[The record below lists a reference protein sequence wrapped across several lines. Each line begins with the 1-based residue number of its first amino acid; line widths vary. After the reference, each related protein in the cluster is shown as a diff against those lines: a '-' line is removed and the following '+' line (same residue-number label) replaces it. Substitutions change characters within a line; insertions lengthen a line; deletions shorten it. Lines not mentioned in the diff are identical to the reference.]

1 METTVT
7 LYSKVF
13 MEEDCSTWSARPSE
27 RIMEM
32 LHSRQEG
39 TARWIAVIGGVH
51 VALGDPVAGWVK
63 KMYVPHW
70 ILESCQLEGTGE
82 EVEIRFER
90 CESFLKA
97 EKLGFQV
104 LGDIPA
110 DIDLKDLLEEP
121 LSQLGVIHKGQMIPA
136 PAFEGVH
143 LLLRTCEPDGPPVF
157 LDGAEV
163 SLEIEQNTLS
173 TPSPPFTPVTPD
185 PVAAAPPLPLLPLQQ
200 EQVFSDILPASMML
214 PVRSSGPFQGVG
226 RRLCD

>member
-1 METTVT
+1 
-7 LYSKVF
+7 

-32 LHSRQEG
+32 LHSRADG
-39 TARWIAVIGGVH
+39 SARWIAVIGGVN

-70 ILESCQLEGTGE
+70 ILESCGLEGSGE

-110 DIDLKDLLEEP
+110 DVDLKDLLEEP

-163 SLEIEQNTLS
+163 SLEIEQDTLS
-173 TPSPPFTPVTPD
+173 IPAVPE
-185 PVAAAPPLPLLPLQQ
+185 PPLAPVPEPLLPQQ
-200 EQVFSDILPASMML
+200 QPLLPQQNFTDILPASMML
-214 PVRSSGPFQGVG
+214 PVRPSGPFQGVG

>member
-1 METTVT
+1 
-7 LYSKVF
+7 

-39 TARWIAVIGGVH
+39 SARWIAVIGGVN

-70 ILESCQLEGTGE
+70 ILESCGLEGSGE

-173 TPSPPFTPVTPD
+173 IPVIPE
-185 PVAAAPPLPLLPLQQ
+185 PPLAPVPEPLPPPLQQ
-200 EQVFSDILPASMML
+200 PLPPQQQQVFTDILPASMML
-214 PVRSSGPFQGVG
+214 PVRPSGPFQGVG

>member
-1 METTVT
+1 
-7 LYSKVF
+7 

-32 LHSRQEG
+32 LHSRADG
-39 TARWIAVIGGVH
+39 SARWIAVIGGVN

-70 ILESCQLEGTGE
+70 ILESCGLEGTGE

-110 DIDLKDLLEEP
+110 DVDLKDLLEEP

-136 PAFEGVH
+136 PVFEGVH

-173 TPSPPFTPVTPD
+173 IPVIPE
-185 PVAAAPPLPLLPLQQ
+185 PPLAPVPEPLPPQPLLPQQ
-200 EQVFSDILPASMML
+200 QQVFTDILPASMML
-214 PVRSSGPFQGVG
+214 PVRPSSRFQGVG

>member
-1 METTVT
+1 
-7 LYSKVF
+7 

-32 LHSRQEG
+32 LHSRADG
-39 TARWIAVIGGVH
+39 SARWIAVIGGVH

-70 ILESCQLEGTGE
+70 ILESCGLEGTGE

-173 TPSPPFTPVTPD
+173 IPVIPEPPFTPVTP
-185 PVAAAPPLPLLPLQQ
+185 APPVPEPQPLPQQPLLPQQ
-200 EQVFSDILPASMML
+200 QVFTDILPASMML
-214 PVRSSGPFQGVG
+214 PVRPSGPFQGVG

>member
-1 METTVT
+1 
-7 LYSKVF
+7 
-13 MEEDCSTWSARPSE
+13 MEENCSTWSARPSE

-39 TARWIAVIGGVH
+39 TARWIAVIGGVN

-70 ILESCQLEGTGE
+70 ILESCGLEGSGE

-143 LLLRTCEPDGPPVF
+143 LLLRTCYPDGPPVF

-163 SLEIEQNTLS
+163 SLEIEQNALS
-173 TPSPPFTPVTPD
+173 IPVIPE
-185 PVAAAPPLPLLPLQQ
+185 PPLAPIPEPLPPQQ
-200 EQVFSDILPASMML
+200 QPMPQQQQVFTDILPASMML
-214 PVRSSGPFQGVG
+214 PVRPSGPFQGVG

>member
-1 METTVT
+1 MDTTVA

-13 MEEDCSTWSARPSE
+13 IEEDCSTWSARPSE

-32 LHSRQEG
+32 LHSRQDG
-39 TARWIAVIGGVH
+39 SARWVAVIGGVH

-70 ILESCQLEGTGE
+70 ILEACGLEGTGE
-82 EVEIRFER
+82 EVDIRFER

-97 EKLGFQV
+97 EKLVFRV
-104 LGDIPA
+104 IGDIPA
-110 DIDLKDLLEEP
+110 DVDMTDLLEEP

-136 PAFEGVH
+136 PVFEGVH
-143 LLLRTCEPDGPPVF
+143 LLLSSSEPNGPPVF

-163 SLEIEQNTLS
+163 SLEIEQPAPS
-173 TPSPPFTPVTPD
+173 TPPA
-185 PVAAAPPLPLLPLQQ
+185 PVAPAPLPLHPQQ
-200 EQVFSDILPASMML
+200 NFSDILPASMML
-214 PVRSSGPFQGVG
+214 PVRPSGPFQGVG

>member
-1 METTVT
+1 
-7 LYSKVF
+7 

-39 TARWIAVIGGVH
+39 SARWIAVIGGVN

-70 ILESCQLEGTGE
+70 ILESCGLEGSGE

-173 TPSPPFTPVTPD
+173 IPVIPE
-185 PVAAAPPLPLLPLQQ
+185 PPLAPVPEPLPPPLQQ
-200 EQVFSDILPASMML
+200 PLLQPLPPQQQQVFTDILPASMML
-214 PVRSSGPFQGVG
+214 PVRPSGPFQGVG

>member
-1 METTVT
+1 
-7 LYSKVF
+7 

-39 TARWIAVIGGVH
+39 SARWIAVIGGIN

-70 ILESCQLEGTGE
+70 ILESCGLEGTGE

-110 DIDLKDLLEEP
+110 DVDLKDLLEEP
-121 LSQLGVIHKGQMIPA
+121 LSQLGVIYKGQMIPA

-163 SLEIEQNTLS
+163 SLEIEQDVPE
-173 TPSPPFTPVTPD
+173 PSVPVPSA
-185 PVAAAPPLPLLPLQQ
+185 PVPEPLLPLLQPLLQQ
-200 EQVFSDILPASMML
+200 QNFTDILPASMML
-214 PVRSSGPFQGVG
+214 PVRPSGPFQGVG

>member
-1 METTVT
+1 MDTTVT
-7 LYSKVF
+7 LYSKAF

-39 TARWIAVIGGVH
+39 SARWIAVIGGVH

-70 ILESCQLEGTGE
+70 ILESCGLEGSGE
-82 EVEIRFER
+82 EVAIRFER

-97 EKLGFQV
+97 EKLGFKV
-104 LGDIPA
+104 LGDIPV
-110 DIDLKDLLEEP
+110 DVDLKDLLEEP

-136 PAFEGVH
+136 PAFEGVN
-143 LLLRTCEPDGPPVF
+143 LLLRSCDPDGPPVF
-157 LDGAEV
+157 LDGAEI
-163 SLEIEQNTLS
+163 SLEIEQTPPS
-173 TPSPPFTPVTPD
+173 TPPPPIAPRA
-185 PVAAAPPLPLLPLQQ
+185 PIVANIQDFSQILPTSMMAPP
-200 EQVFSDILPASMML
+200 S
-214 PVRSSGPFQGVG
+214 SSGPFQGVG

>member
-1 METTVT
+1 MDTTVAV
-7 LYSKVF
+7 YSKAF

-39 TARWIAVIGGVH
+39 SARWIAVIGGIN

-70 ILESCQLEGTGE
+70 ILESCGLEGTGE
-82 EVEIRFER
+82 EVEIRVVR

-110 DIDLKDLLEEP
+110 DVDLKDLLEEP
-121 LSQLGVIHKGQMIPA
+121 LSQLGVIYKGQMIPA

-163 SLEIEQNTLS
+163 SLEIEQDVPE
-173 TPSPPFTPVTPD
+173 PSVPVPSA
-185 PVAAAPPLPLLPLQQ
+185 PVPEPLLPS
-200 EQVFSDILPASMML
+200 QVFTDILPASMML
-214 PVRSSGPFQGVG
+214 PVRPSGPFQGVG

>member
-1 METTVT
+1 
-7 LYSKVF
+7 

-32 LHSRQEG
+32 LHSRADG
-39 TARWIAVIGGVH
+39 SARWIAVIGGVN

-70 ILESCQLEGTGE
+70 ILESCGLEGSGE

-163 SLEIEQNTLS
+163 SLEIEQD
-173 TPSPPFTPVTPD
+173 TPSIPAVPE
-185 PVAAAPPLPLLPLQQ
+185 PPLAPVPEPLLQPLLPPLLPQQ
-200 EQVFSDILPASMML
+200 QQVFTDILPASMML
-214 PVRSSGPFQGVG
+214 PVRPSGPFQGVG

>member
-1 METTVT
+1 MDTTAA

-32 LHSRQEG
+32 LHSREHG
-39 TARWIAVIGGVH
+39 SARWIAVIGGVH

-70 ILESCQLEGTGE
+70 ILEACRLDGTGE
-82 EVEIRFER
+82 EVAIRFER

-97 EKLGFQV
+97 EKLGFEV
-104 LGDIPA
+104 IGDIPA
-110 DIDLKDLLEEP
+110 DVDMNDLLEEP

-143 LLLRTCEPDGPPVF
+143 LLLRTCQPDGPPVF
-157 LDGAEV
+157 LDGTEV
-163 SLEIEQNTLS
+163 SLEIEQPPR
-173 TPSPPFTPVTPD
+173 TPPPPFTPVAP
-185 PVAAAPPLPLLPLQQ
+185 APPLPPQDQQ
-200 EQVFSDILPASMML
+200 NFSDILPASMML
-214 PVRSSGPFQGVG
+214 PVRVSGPFQGVG

>member
-1 METTVT
+1 
-7 LYSKVF
+7 

-32 LHSRQEG
+32 LHSREHG
-39 TARWIAVIGGVH
+39 SARWIAVIGGVH

-70 ILESCQLEGTGE
+70 ILEACRLEGTGE
-82 EVEIRFER
+82 EVAIRFER

-97 EKLGFQV
+97 EKLGFEV
-104 LGDIPA
+104 IGDIPA
-110 DIDLKDLLEEP
+110 DVDMNDLLEEP

-143 LLLRTCEPDGPPVF
+143 LLLRTCQPDGPPVF
-157 LDGAEV
+157 LDGTEV
-163 SLEIEQNTLS
+163 SLEIEQPPR
-173 TPSPPFTPVTPD
+173 TPPPPFTPVAP
-185 PVAAAPPLPLLPLQQ
+185 APPLPPQDQQ
-200 EQVFSDILPASMML
+200 NFSDILPASMML
-214 PVRSSGPFQGVG
+214 PVRVSGPFQGVG

>member
-1 METTVT
+1 
-7 LYSKVF
+7 

-32 LHSRQEG
+32 LHSRQDG
-39 TARWIAVIGGVH
+39 SARWIAVIGGVN

-70 ILESCQLEGTGE
+70 ILESCGLEGSGE

-173 TPSPPFTPVTPD
+173 IPVIPEPPFTPVTP
-185 PVAAAPPLPLLPLQQ
+185 APPVPEPQQLPQQPLLPQQ
-200 EQVFSDILPASMML
+200 QVFTDILPASMML
-214 PVRSSGPFQGVG
+214 PVRPSGPFQGVG

>member
-1 METTVT
+1 
-7 LYSKVF
+7 
-13 MEEDCSTWSARPSE
+13 
-27 RIMEM
+27 MEM
-32 LHSRQEG
+32 LHSRQDG
-39 TARWIAVIGGVH
+39 SARWIAVIGGVN

-70 ILESCQLEGTGE
+70 ILESCGLEGSGE

-173 TPSPPFTPVTPD
+173 IPVIPEPPFTPVTP
-185 PVAAAPPLPLLPLQQ
+185 APPVPEPQQLPQQPLLPQQ
-200 EQVFSDILPASMML
+200 QVFTDILPASMML
-214 PVRSSGPFQGVG
+214 PVRPSGPFQGVG

>member
-1 METTVT
+1 
-7 LYSKVF
+7 

-39 TARWIAVIGGVH
+39 SARWIAVIGGIN

-70 ILESCQLEGTGE
+70 ILESCGLEGTGE

-110 DIDLKDLLEEP
+110 DVDLKDLLEEP
-121 LSQLGVIHKGQMIPA
+121 LSQLGVIYKGQMIPA

-163 SLEIEQNTLS
+163 SLEIEQDVPE
-173 TPSPPFTPVTPD
+173 PSVPVPSA
-185 PVAAAPPLPLLPLQQ
+185 PVPEPLLPS
-200 EQVFSDILPASMML
+200 QVFTDILPASMML
-214 PVRSSGPFQGVG
+214 PVRPSGPFQGVG

>member
-1 METTVT
+1 
-7 LYSKVF
+7 

-32 LHSRQEG
+32 LHSRADG
-39 TARWIAVIGGVH
+39 SARWIAVIGGVN
-51 VALGDPVAGWVK
+51 VALGDPVVGWVK
-63 KMYVPHW
+63 KIYVPHW
-70 ILESCQLEGTGE
+70 ILESCGLEGSGE

-143 LLLRTCEPDGPPVF
+143 LILRSCEPDGPPVF

-163 SLEIEQNTLS
+163 SLEIEQDTLYI
-173 TPSPPFTPVTPD
+173 PAVPE
-185 PVAAAPPLPLLPLQQ
+185 PPLAPFPEPLLAQPSQ
-200 EQVFSDILPASMML
+200 QVFTDILPASMML
-214 PVRSSGPFQGVG
+214 PVRPSGPFQGVG

>member
-1 METTVT
+1 
-7 LYSKVF
+7 
-13 MEEDCSTWSARPSE
+13 
-27 RIMEM
+27 MEM
-32 LHSRQEG
+32 LHSRADG
-39 TARWIAVIGGVH
+39 SARWIAVIGGVN

-70 ILESCQLEGTGE
+70 ILESCGLEGTGE

-110 DIDLKDLLEEP
+110 DVDLKDLLEEP

-157 LDGAEV
+157 LDGAEI
-163 SLEIEQNTLS
+163 SLEIEQDTLS
-173 TPSPPFTPVTPD
+173 TPP
-185 PVAAAPPLPLLPLQQ
+185 
-200 EQVFSDILPASMML
+200 I
-214 PVRSSGPFQGVG
+214 
-226 RRLCD
+226 